1 MSLFIQ
7 FSYLQVLDFL
17 TTLVFLAHGVEE
29 ANPVVRA
36 AVALSHNPLQALLAI
51 KAAAI
56 VMAIYCR
63 WSGRSRM
70 LAGANAFFAAIV
82 VWNLLA
88 LIAKSP
94 V

>member
-1 MSLFIQ
+1 VNPIIQ
-7 FSYLQVLDFL
+7 FSYLQVLDLL

-29 ANPVVRA
+29 ANPLVRLA
-36 AVALSHNPLQALLAI
+36 AAAARNPLQALLAI
-51 KAAAI
+51 KVAAVA
-56 VMAIYCR
+56 MALYCR
-63 WSGRSRM
+63 WSGRNRL

>member
-1 MSLFIQ
+1 MNPLIQ
-7 FSYLQVLDFL
+7 FSYLQVLDLL

-29 ANPVVRA
+29 ANPLVRL
-36 AVALSHNPLQALLAI
+36 AVARNPLQALLAI
-51 KAAAI
+51 KAAA
-56 VMAIYCR
+56 VAMAVYCR
-63 WSGRSRM
+63 WSGRSR
-70 LAGANAFFAAIV
+70 LLTGANAFFAALV